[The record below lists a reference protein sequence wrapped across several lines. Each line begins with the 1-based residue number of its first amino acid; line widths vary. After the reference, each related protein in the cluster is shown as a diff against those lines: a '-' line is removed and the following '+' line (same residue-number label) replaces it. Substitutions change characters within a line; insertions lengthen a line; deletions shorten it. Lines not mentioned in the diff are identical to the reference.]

1 MNTAGNTI
9 SPRFFHN
16 QMARKGKLI
25 MSQYAVGFIG
35 AGNMGGALL
44 TGIRLH
50 KPELALAVYDVSQ
63 GACEKAAGQGAAVCS
78 SIEEMVRDSRII
90 VIAVKP
96 QFFGDVLPRVKAA
109 LTERKLIISIT
120 PGFDFAYWCSALGEL
135 AVMTRTVPNMPA
147 MVGEGITL
155 MTFGEGVTQAEQ
167 QEIAGL
173 FECVGRIT
181 LMPEKLL
188 DAGMSGSSASPAFTY
203 MYIEA
208 MADGIVALGVPR
220 AQAYELC
227 AQAVLGAAKMVLE
240 TGLHPGT
247 LKDQV
252 CSPGGMTIQ
261 GVKALEENGFRYS
274 VMAAEE
280 AAWKKSQEMTK
291 K

>member
-1 MNTAGNTI
+1 MN
-9 SPRFFHN
+9 
-16 QMARKGKLI
+16 
-25 MSQYAVGFIG
+25 QYAIGFIG

-44 TGIRLH
+44 AGIRAH
-50 KPELALAVYDVSQ
+50 KSELSVAVYDVSQ
-63 GACEKAAGQGAAVCS
+63 AACEKAMGLGARVCS
-78 SIEEMVRDSRII
+78 SIEEVVEQSRI
-90 VIAVKP
+90 VVVAVKP
-96 QFFGDVLPRVKAA
+96 QFFNDVLPQVKDA
-109 LTERKLIISIT
+109 LHERKIIVSIT
-120 PGFDFAYWCSALGEL
+120 PGFDFAYWHQALGDL
-135 AVMTRTVPNMPA
+135 AVMVRTVPNMPA

-155 MTFGEGVTQAEQ
+155 MTFEEQVSPSEKAE
-167 QEIAGL
+167 ITAL
-173 FECVGRIT
+173 FECVGRVT

-188 DAGMSGSSASPAFTY
+188 DAGMTGSSASPAFTY

-208 MADGIVALGVPR
+208 MADGIVALGIPR

-240 TGLHPGT
+240 TGLHPGV

-274 VMAAEE
+274 VIAAEE
-280 AAWKKSQEMTK
+280 AAWKKSQEMSK